1 MQEQD
6 PALFCTLHTVL
17 GPQGEGSQGFT
28 NVVIGGWS
36 ALRTNVYKLYYIN
49 IKYIYATKHRDDIT
63 YLKEYTKN
71 YYCFLLN

>member
-28 NVVIGGWS
+28 NVMIGGWS
-36 ALRTNVYKLYYIN
+36 ALKTNINWNYI
-49 IKYIYATKHRDDIT
+49 T
-63 YLKEYTKN
+63 
-71 YYCFLLN
+71 